1 MIIKKIMDGDLAS
14 CENMIRLDEKL
25 NKLDDEFMDLIRKFP
40 EEDQVRAEDLFG
52 SYMERTVR
60 ISYLQGL
67 KDMYEL
73 QEVLK
78 KSTIEILQEQIDR

>member
-1 MIIKKIMDGDLAS
+1 MIKRIMNGDLAS
-14 CENMIRLDEKL
+14 CEDVIRLDEKL
-25 NKLDDEFMDLIRKFP
+25 NKLDDEFMNLIRKFP
-40 EEDQVRAEDLFG
+40 EEDQARAEDLFG

-60 ISYLQGL
+60 IAYLQGL
-67 KDMYEL
+67 KDMYGL

>member
-52 SYMERTVR
+52 SY
-60 ISYLQGL
+60 L
-67 KDMYEL
+67 
-73 QEVLK
+73 
-78 KSTIEILQEQIDR
+78 